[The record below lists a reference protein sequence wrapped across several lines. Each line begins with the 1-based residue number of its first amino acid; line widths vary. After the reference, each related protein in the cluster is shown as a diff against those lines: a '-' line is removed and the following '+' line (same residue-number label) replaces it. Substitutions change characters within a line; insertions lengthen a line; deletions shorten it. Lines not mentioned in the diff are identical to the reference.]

1 MNSYFSMTRFRRLT
15 RTYFIENR
23 AALLLNV
30 GLLLVVLIICA
41 LFVYDNLP
49 NFIVQSRL
57 ATLTLIGTFAW
68 GTFTVQQV
76 TSLRSRERSI
86 SYLLR
91 PASRLEKYLLILL
104 VSGLG
109 FFLVYSLLFVLIDAV
124 GLAFVNHRHWTD
136 SQLAD
141 IQNYTLDGGVVAKV
155 EPIYKFQ
162 GFDRTSPTTWVM
174 VALIHPVSLA
184 LSLLFRRFT
193 LPLVALTIVAL
204 VSLGTLGNETVLGTL
219 MNKGPVE
226 VNYGLPL
233 SAVVLK
239 NKEVYRTL
247 ELPQPIGRQL
257 QYLVGVTVVGL
268 LYLTAYYR
276 LKEQEV

>member
-1 MNSYFSMTRFRRLT
+1 MNPYFSMTRFGRLT

-30 GLLLVVLIICA
+30 GLLLIVLIICA

-76 TSLRSRERSI
+76 TLLSSKERSI

-124 GLAFVNHRHWTD
+124 GLAFVKHRNWTD
-136 SQLAD
+136 SQLAGIRSGRVEGLWMPD
-141 IQNYTLDGGVVAKV
+141 I
-155 EPIYKFQ
+155 EPIYRFQ
-162 GFDRTSPTTWVM
+162 DIERFSPSTWVM
-174 VALIHPVSLA
+174 AALIHPVSLV

-193 LPLVALTIVAL
+193 LPFVALTIVAL
-204 VSLGTLGNETVLGTL
+204 VAIGILGNETVQSWLFSTDSI
-219 MNKGPVE
+219 E
-226 VNYGLPL
+226 VNYSLPFT
-233 SAVVLK
+233 AVSLK
-239 NKEVYRTL
+239 KEEEFHTL
-247 ELPQPIGRQL
+247 ELPQPIGSQL
-257 QYLVGVTVVGL
+257 RYLVGVTVVIL